1 MSRTWFGCLSRAPRK
16 SERDVAAQA
25 PGEPAARRSE
35 RGDLTSVFDEKWH
48 EPVERSLDASFT
60 APVLRLSEA
69 RTEGERD
76 LDKLFIVTWNVQL
89 LPGVL
94 PGCAGS
100 VRHLVARAE
109 QIAERILDLE
119 PWPDVVVLQEV
130 WHPHARSELRCRLLC
145 RYQHVHAPGRN
156 SGLLILSRYQNLH
169 LEHRFHKFEASQ
181 GVEGYAFRKGIS
193 ATAIRLREK
202 DDVQG
207 KVKGIGYRVEPK
219 TRCFLLFNAHTQSD
233 FWRSGARTRAA
244 QFEEAA
250 EFIHET
256 VENFGYLDI
265 RRVILCGD
273 LNVESGTCEC
283 DAAMQT
289 LSGPRDL
296 LNWNAGSERVWA
308 PTFPIGRWGYS
319 PCDDSRCRYEPL
331 EPLKRLDYVLDVT
344 HTDLVKKARE
354 MTQEENDFPPFEDG
368 VSHARVLTRGLT
380 QHRDGTPLS
389 DHAPVLA
396 MIAFT

>member
-207 KVKGIGYRVEPK
+207 KVKGIGYRVQPK

-256 VENFGYLDI
+256 VEN
-265 RRVILCGD
+265 
-273 LNVESGTCEC
+273 
-283 DAAMQT
+283 DAAMTT

-296 LNWNAGSERVWA
+296 LNWNAGAERVWA

>member
-1 MSRTWFGCLSRAPRK
+1 MSSTWFGCLSRAPRK

-60 APVLRLSEA
+60 APVLRLSDA
-69 RTEGERD
+69 RTEDQRD

-233 FWRSGARTRAA
+233 FWRSGARTRVA
-244 QFEEAA
+244 QF
-250 EFIHET
+250 
-256 VENFGYLDI
+256 
-265 RRVILCGD
+265 
-273 LNVESGTCEC
+273 
-283 DAAMQT
+283 
-289 LSGPRDL
+289 
-296 LNWNAGSERVWA
+296 
-308 PTFPIGRWGYS
+308 
-319 PCDDSRCRYEPL
+319 
-331 EPLKRLDYVLDVT
+331 
-344 HTDLVKKARE
+344 
-354 MTQEENDFPPFEDG
+354 
-368 VSHARVLTRGLT
+368 
-380 QHRDGTPLS
+380 
-389 DHAPVLA
+389 
-396 MIAFT
+396 